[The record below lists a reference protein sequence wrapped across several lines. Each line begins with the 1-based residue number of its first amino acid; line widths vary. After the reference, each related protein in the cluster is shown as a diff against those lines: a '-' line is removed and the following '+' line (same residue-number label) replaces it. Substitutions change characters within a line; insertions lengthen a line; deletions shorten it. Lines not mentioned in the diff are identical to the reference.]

1 MDKNFYE
8 RKAQVQIVSVVLLTG
23 ITIAAISGALWWG
36 LPMLDKSKSNS
47 DITQAISL
55 MQEIKKSVDDV
66 SMSGGSRIV
75 NMNLKGE
82 MVIEGAFMERE
93 ADGNIKVNVPLDG
106 KNSITYT
113 ILTTGVA
120 SATGQWIPLDGF
132 SPLTQALYSGNNSED
147 VVLSS
152 SNTCTFSSLCASGNS
167 VVDID
172 CDEDGMDKTGAVEGT
187 YLDSEYKVEFI
198 DCGSG
203 NDYVTIAGPE
213 KHVTG
218 FLGVNDAGV
227 IVVKTLPSGDK
238 YKVIFKLVYRELDD
252 LEDSDG
258 RGYLTQMTKKGNTVI
273 GALDSSPIEA
283 SILIAGLDRFV
294 EGTADK
300 TGGPL
305 IVNPVALSF
314 GS

>member
-1 MDKNFYE
+1 MGKNFYE
-8 RKAQVQIVSVVLLTG
+8 RKAQVQIVSMILLTG

-82 MVIEGAFMERE
+82 MVIEGASMERQ
-93 ADGNIKVNVPLDG
+93 ADGSINVNVPPDG
-106 KNSITYT
+106 ENSITYT
-113 ILTTGVA
+113 IFTTGVA

-132 SPLTQALYSGNNSED
+132 SPLTQALYSGNNTED
-147 VVLSS
+147 VVLPSS
-152 SNTCTFSSLCASGNS
+152 TCSFSNLCTVPDTVDITCTDPAMS
-167 VVDID
+167 
-172 CDEDGMDKTGAVEGT
+172 KTGAVEGT

-198 DCGSG
+198 DCSSG
-203 NDYVTIAGPE
+203 NDYVAIAGPE

-227 IVVKTLPSGDK
+227 IVVKTQPFGDK

-258 RGYLTQMTKKGNTVI
+258 RGYLTQMTKKGNTMV
-273 GALDSSPIEA
+273 GALDSGQLQTSM
-283 SILIAGLDRFV
+283 LITGLDRFV

-305 IVNPVALSF
+305 TVTPVALSF

>member
-1 MDKNFYE
+1 
-8 RKAQVQIVSVVLLTG
+8 
-23 ITIAAISGALWWG
+23 
-36 LPMLDKSKSNS
+36 MLDKSKSNS

-55 MQEIKKSVDDV
+55 MQEIKKNVDDV

-82 MVIEGAFMERE
+82 MVIEGASMERQ
-93 ADGNIKVNVPLDG
+93 ADGSIKVNVPPDG
-106 KNSITYT
+106 ENSITYT
-113 ILTTGVA
+113 IFTTGVA

-132 SPLTQALYSGNNSED
+132 SPLTQALYSGNNTED
-147 VVLSS
+147 VVLPL
-152 SNTCTFSSLCASGNS
+152 SNICTFSGLCASGNP
-167 VVDID
+167 VVGID
-172 CDEDGMDKTGAVEGT
+172 CDDDSMDVTGAVEGT

-198 DCGSG
+198 DCDSG
-203 NDYVTIAGPE
+203 NDYVTIVGPE

-258 RGYLTQMTKKGNTVI
+258 RGYLTQMTKKGNTMV
-273 GALDSSPIEA
+273 GALGSGQLQA
-283 SILIAGLDRFV
+283 SMLITGLDRFV
-294 EGTADK
+294 EGIADK

-305 IVNPVALSF
+305 TVTPVALSF